1 MVVDFI
7 KIEPGMSTTKPSNK
21 KVVSTVRPTPLNKP
35 IQSMANQQ
43 QQQIIVIPGN
53 MLIGNKQNGQAATME
68 QVKSILKLAT
78 TSNQNLQ
85 AKTIV
90 TTSNP
95 KTTITG
101 SNVTSKAPVVLPTLM
116 KSTTNAAI
124 VRPVS
129 NRTAIVSPQQLQ
141 STPRVISLKRPYS
154 AITCAKPEIA
164 EPNIIKI
171 SPSSNIQGISTITTD
186 HIKKEVEDDTP
197 LQSEQPVRKRANLD
211 HMSTEEKM
219 MRRKLKNRVAAQN
232 ARDKKRV
239 KMDEMEDKIKR
250 LEEENKL
257 LMEKQQG
264 LINLSQRLMKENEIL
279 SGKPSQEI
287 EPTSFIKVEPQI
299 FEDTDVSQ
307 NHVLYVPPLSPES
320 LPRSPSPS
328 SSISSSTMT
337 QHQRLSSLDSD
348 GELTDSQSSIVSSDS
363 SDVSSLVEQ
372 RSVEPA
378 AGTRS
383 TLGRGRDYVQKSE
396 GQLVRSI
403 YNSTVYDLS
412 YDNNT
417 TSGQQSV
424 IPGQEDGPN
433 DVIKGALRASG
444 LLDFTTKE
452 TNESTSIASS
462 IGGEETADIDD
473 SWLSD
478 LVVMDTSVENNNVV
492 EKQTAMDEQSQDGS
506 IFTPR
511 CHDNFNDIAS
521 SATSLL
527 DKYVAH
533 KNQQQLQQQQS
544 TELNNEEFD
553 SYFNELFPDLAL

>member
-85 AKTIV
+85 TKTIV

-141 STPRVISLKRPYS
+141 SSPRVISLKRPYS

-171 SPSSNIQGISTITTD
+171 SPSSHIQGISTITTD
-186 HIKKEVEDDTP
+186 HIKKEVDDDTS
-197 LQSEQPVRKRANLD
+197 LQSDQPVRKRANLD
-211 HMSTEEKM
+211 HIDTEEKM

-287 EPTSFIKVEPQI
+287 EPTSFIKVEPQV
-299 FEDTDVSQ
+299 FEDTDISQ

-348 GELTDSQSSIVSSDS
+348 GELTDSQSSIVSSDL

-378 AGTRS
+378 EPINV
-383 TLGRGRDYVQKSE
+383 LQQKE
-396 GQLVRSI
+396 PDRRL
-403 YNSTVYDLS
+403 
-412 YDNNT
+412 
-417 TSGQQSV
+417 
-424 IPGQEDGPN
+424 
-433 DVIKGALRASG
+433 A
-444 LLDFTTKE
+444 
-452 TNESTSIASS
+452 
-462 IGGEETADIDD
+462 GEEI
-473 SWLSD
+473 
-478 LVVMDTSVENNNVV
+478 MC
-492 EKQTAMDEQSQDGS
+492 KSQKD
-506 IFTPR
+506 
-511 CHDNFNDIAS
+511 
-521 SATSLL
+521 SLL
-527 DKYVAH
+527 DPSTTALFMTCLMTTILPVVNNLASQDKETAPMTSSREH
-533 KNQQQLQQQQS
+533 SEHLDSSTLPPKKRMSQQALHHP
-544 TELNNEEFD
+544 LEERR
-553 SYFNELFPDLAL
+553 LPT

>member
-7 KIEPGMSTTKPSNK
+7 KVEPGMSAIKPSNK

-53 MLIGNKQNGQAATME
+53 MLIGNKQNGQTATME

-78 TSNQNLQ
+78 TSNQNFQ
-85 AKTIV
+85 GKTIV

-95 KTTITG
+95 KTTLTG
-101 SNVTSKAPVVLPTLM
+101 SNVTNKAPVVLPTLM
-116 KSTTNAAI
+116 KNTTNAAI

-129 NRTAIVSPQQLQ
+129 NKTAIVSPQQLQ
-141 STPRVISLKRPYS
+141 SSPRVISLKRPYS
-154 AITCAKPEIA
+154 AITCAKPDVA

-171 SPSSNIQGISTITTD
+171 SPATNIQGISTITTD
-186 HIKKEVEDDTP
+186 HIKKEVEDDTT
-197 LQSEQPVRKRANLD
+197 LDSNDQPVRKRANLD

-250 LEEENKL
+250 LEQENKQ

-287 EPTSFIKVEPQI
+287 ETASFIKVEPQL
-299 FEDTDVSQ
+299 FEDTDISQ

-363 SDVSSLVEQ
+363 SDLSSLVEQ

-378 AGTRS
+378 EPINV
-383 TLGRGRDYVQKSE
+383 L
-396 GQLVRSI
+396 
-403 YNSTVYDLS
+403 
-412 YDNNT
+412 
-417 TSGQQSV
+417 QQ
-424 IPGQEDGPN
+424 QE
-433 DVIKGALRASG
+433 
-444 LLDFTTKE
+444 LDRRL
-452 TNESTSIASS
+452 A
-462 IGGEETADIDD
+462 GEEI
-473 SWLSD
+473 LC
-478 LVVMDTSVENNNVV
+478 
-492 EKQTAMDEQSQDGS
+492 KSQKD
-506 IFTPR
+506 
-511 CHDNFNDIAS
+511 
-521 SATSLL
+521 SLL
-527 DKYVAH
+527 DPSTTALFMTCLMTTILPVVNNLSSQDKKKAPMTSSREPLEH
-533 KNQQQLQQQQS
+533 LDSSTLPPKKRMSQQALHHQL
-544 TELNNEEFD
+544 EEKR
-553 SYFNELFPDLAL
+553 LPT

>member
-1 MVVDFI
+1 M
-7 KIEPGMSTTKPSNK
+7 G
-21 KVVSTVRPTPLNKP
+21 
-35 IQSMANQQ
+35 
-43 QQQIIVIPGN
+43 
-53 MLIGNKQNGQAATME
+53 
-68 QVKSILKLAT
+68 
-78 TSNQNLQ
+78 
-85 AKTIV
+85 
-90 TTSNP
+90 
-95 KTTITG
+95 
-101 SNVTSKAPVVLPTLM
+101 
-116 KSTTNAAI
+116 AI

-129 NRTAIVSPQQLQ
+129 NKTAIVSPQQIQ
-141 STPRVISLKRPYS
+141 GSPRVISLKRPYS
-154 AITCAKPEIA
+154 AITCAKPEVA
-164 EPNIIKI
+164 EPNIIKL
-171 SPSSNIQGISTITTD
+171 SPSSNIQGISSITSE
-186 HIKKEVEDDTP
+186 IKKEVDDDSSQQP
-197 LQSEQPVRKRANLD
+197 EQPVRKRANLD

-239 KMDEMEDKIKR
+239 KMDEMEEKIKR
-250 LEEENKL
+250 LEQQNKM
-257 LMEKQQG
+257 LMEKQQD
-264 LINLSQRLMKENEIL
+264 LINLSQRLMKENEML
-279 SGKPSQEI
+279 SGKSSQD
-287 EPTSFIKVEPQI
+287 TSFIKVEPQVY
-299 FEDTDVSQ
+299 EDSDISQ
-307 NHVLYVPPLSPES
+307 SHVLYVPPLSPES

-348 GELTDSQSSIVSSDS
+348 CELTESQSSIVSSDS

-378 AGTRS
+378 ARTRS
-383 TLGRGRDYVQKSE
+383 TLGRGRDNVQKSE
-396 GQLVRSI
+396 GQLIRSV
-403 YNSTVYDLS
+403 YNSPIYDLS
-412 YDNNT
+412 YDNDT

-424 IPGQEDGPN
+424 ITGQESVPN

-492 EKQTAMDEQSQDGS
+492 EKQTAIDEQSQDGS

>member
-7 KIEPGMSTTKPSNK
+7 KIEPGMSAKPSSK
-21 KVVSTVRPTPLNKP
+21 KVISTVRPTPLSKP
-35 IQSMANQQ
+35 IQNMANQQ

-53 MLIGNKQNGQAATME
+53 MLIGNKQNGQTATME

-90 TTSNP
+90 TNSNP
-95 KTTITG
+95 KTTVTG
-101 SNVTSKAPVVLPTLM
+101 NIVTSKTPVVLPTLM
-116 KSTTNAAI
+116 KATTNSAI

-129 NRTAIVSPQQLQ
+129 NKTAIVSPQQQ
-141 STPRVISLKRPYS
+141 IPQCTPRVISLKRPYS
-154 AITCAKPEIA
+154 AITCVKPETQ

-171 SPSSNIQGISTITTD
+171 SPSPHITSFSSD
-186 HIKKEVEDDTP
+186 IKKEVDDETTVQP
-197 LQSEQPVRKRANLD
+197 EQPVRKRANLD

-239 KMDEMEDKIKR
+239 KMDEMEEKIKR
-250 LEEENKL
+250 LEQQNKM
-257 LMEKQQG
+257 LMEKQQD
-264 LINLSQRLMKENEIL
+264 LINLSQRLMKENEML
-279 SGKPSQEI
+279 SGKSSQD
-287 EPTSFIKVEPQI
+287 TSFIKVEPQG
-299 FEDTDVSQ
+299 FEDTDISQ

-348 GELTDSQSSIVSSDS
+348 GELSDTQTSIVSSDS

-378 AGTRS
+378 ARTRS
-383 TLGRGRDYVQKSE
+383 TLGRGRDIMQKSE
-396 GQLVRSI
+396 GQLVRS
-403 YNSTVYDLS
+403 VYSSPIHDLS
-412 YDNNT
+412 NDNGI
-417 TSGQQSV
+417 TSGQQFV
-424 IPGQEDGPN
+424 ITRQEGGPN

-462 IGGEETADIDD
+462 IGREETTDIDD
-473 SWLSD
+473 GWLSD
-478 LVVMDTSVENNNVV
+478 LVVMDTTVENNNVV
-492 EKQTAMDEQSQDGS
+492 EKQTAIEQQSQDGS

-511 CHDNFNDIAS
+511 GHDNFNDISS

>member
-1 MVVDFI
+1 
-7 KIEPGMSTTKPSNK
+7 
-21 KVVSTVRPTPLNKP
+21 
-35 IQSMANQQ
+35 
-43 QQQIIVIPGN
+43 
-53 MLIGNKQNGQAATME
+53 
-68 QVKSILKLAT
+68 
-78 TSNQNLQ
+78 
-85 AKTIV
+85 
-90 TTSNP
+90 
-95 KTTITG
+95 
-101 SNVTSKAPVVLPTLM
+101 
-116 KSTTNAAI
+116 
-124 VRPVS
+124 
-129 NRTAIVSPQQLQ
+129 
-141 STPRVISLKRPYS
+141 
-154 AITCAKPEIA
+154 
-164 EPNIIKI
+164 
-171 SPSSNIQGISTITTD
+171 
-186 HIKKEVEDDTP
+186 

-299 FEDTDVSQ
+299 FEDTDISQ

-403 YNSTVYDLS
+403 YNSPVYDLS

-424 IPGQEDGPN
+424 VPGQEDGPN

-478 LVVMDTSVENNNVV
+478 LEVMDTIVENNNVV
-492 EKQTAMDEQSQDGS
+492 EKQTILEQQEQGS
-506 IFTPR
+506 LILTPR
-511 CHDNFNDIAS
+511 CHDNFNDISS